1 MFTWEGRKIVVTLRP
16 YVTFEYATELAKEL
30 SDTLALDM
38 ALTAEELIDCI
49 SRTDVRFK
57 NLQGATFATEFPS
70 EGH

>member
-1 MFTWEGRKIVVTLRP
+1 MATLKP
-16 YVTFEYATELAKEL
+16 YVFKCNVSITSEYATELAKEL